1 MNLEKIAENAIE
13 KAYIIARNFIND
25 AVVLSN
31 KNKDIKTLA
40 DTEINE
46 CIINELK
53 KTNIPI
59 ISEEIDNQNTN
70 IPNRCWIVDPLDGTL
85 NFSRQFPNS
94 SISIALWDNSM
105 PKLGL
110 VKNIFDGSLYKS
122 FLNKRTKKNNH
133 SINVSIVPKIKNAV
147 LATGFPSGSSYE
159 FQNLFSFIENV
170 QKFKKIRAIGSA
182 SLMLAYVAEGVFDVY
197 YEKDI
202 YIWDV
207 ASGLSLVKE
216 AGGMIFFKKTN
227 EFKYEVLASNKL
239 IFDEAKHLL
248 IK

>member
-59 ISEEIDNQNTN
+59 ISEEIEIQNTN

-122 FLNKRTKKNNH
+122 FLNKRTKKKQ
-133 SINVSIVPKIKNAV
+133 SFYKRID
-147 LATGFPSGSSYE
+147 SS
-159 FQNLFSFIENV
+159 
-170 QKFKKIRAIGSA
+170 
-182 SLMLAYVAEGVFDVY
+182 
-197 YEKDI
+197 
-202 YIWDV
+202 
-207 ASGLSLVKE
+207 
-216 AGGMIFFKKTN
+216 
-227 EFKYEVLASNKL
+227 
-239 IFDEAKHLL
+239 
-248 IK
+248 